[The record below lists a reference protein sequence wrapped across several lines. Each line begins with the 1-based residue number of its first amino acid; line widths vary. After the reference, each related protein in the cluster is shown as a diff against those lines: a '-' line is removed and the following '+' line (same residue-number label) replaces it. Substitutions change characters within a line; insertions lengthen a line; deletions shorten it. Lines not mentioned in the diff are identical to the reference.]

1 MESHQA
7 FRDAVRSEFLEN
19 SGVQVLRFTN
29 LEVLQTTDGVME
41 AILDALGRRESV
53 LQAKIQMHA
62 RGRPSP

>member
-1 MESHQA
+1 MESRQE
-7 FRDAVRSEFLEN
+7 FRDAVRSAFLEN

-29 LEVLQTTDGVME
+29 LEVLQTVDAVMD

-53 LQAKIQMHA
+53 LQAKIQMQA